1 MPSDLPQV
9 TSEADAVSGLD
20 HAATTA
26 IAAAKRKDAPWV
38 SPRLSPIRMPQPEVQ
53 PSSSFDPQRIAM
65 SHSPRNLP
73 SPIAQAKRYS
83 QPGDIISPGS
93 TNNQGVFIGGFVKP
107 ARQTSANTPEGPV
120 FPVPQIPKFPD
131 SVDNNALT
139 DNGSSV
145 SDYQIGRPSGQVL
158 LVKPA
163 TPIGTN
169 TSVSGVLA
177 QLCSH
182 GCKDLSKSLDR
193 STISARPVSRG
204 GFGEVYSGKLS
215 NGSTIALKV
224 ITIPEHYEDPKHLK
238 HAARELHTWSKCDH
252 PNVVPLL
259 GLAEF
264 DSRIAMVSR
273 WLENGN
279 LRKYVNSNPAA
290 DRLSLCIQTAKG
302 LEYLHLAGIVHG
314 DLKGPNVLVSGDGI
328 PVLIDFGNATLSE
341 STLQFT
347 QTVTKHDITPRWA
360 APELLRN
367 AKPSTE
373 SDVYALGMVIIQET
387 LTGDVPYAGVR
398 DNAILYTIGK
408 LMELP
413 DRPNKHIPETPWGDT
428 LWKLLTEC
436 WEGDPGIRPSAADV
450 RQRLEKIFEERQRR

>member
-9 TSEADAVSGLD
+9 MSEGDAVSGLD
-20 HAATTA
+20 HVATTA
-26 IAAAKRKDAPWV
+26 IAAAKRKDTPWV
-38 SPRLSPIRMPQPEVQ
+38 SPRLSPIPMPEPKVQ
-53 PSSSFDPQRIAM
+53 SSSYFDPRRIAM
-65 SHSPRNLP
+65 PHSPRDPP
-73 SPIAQAKRYS
+73 SVFTQASPHS
-83 QPGDIISPGS
+83 QAVDILSPGS

-120 FPVPQIPKFPD
+120 FPVPQIPKFPY
-131 SVDNNALT
+131 SVDNNALI
-139 DNGSSV
+139 DNGSGV

-158 LVKPA
+158 PVKAA
-163 TPIGTN
+163 TPIGTD

-182 GCKDLSKSLDR
+182 GCQDLSNSLDR
-193 STISARPVSRG
+193 SAISARPVSRG

-215 NGSTIALKV
+215 NGTSIALKV
-224 ITIPEHYEDPKHLK
+224 ITIPEHYDDPKHLK
-238 HAARELHTWSKCDH
+238 HAARELHTWSKCKH

-264 DSRIAMVSR
+264 DNRIAMVSC
-273 WLENGN
+273 WLENGD
-279 LRKYVNSNPAA
+279 LRKYVNRNPAA

-302 LEYLHLAGIVHG
+302 LEYLHLSGIVHG

-373 SDVYALGMVIIQET
+373 SDVYALGMTVLET

-413 DRPNKHIPETPWGDT
+413 DRPKKHIPGTPWGDT
-428 LWKLLTEC
+428 LWLLLTEC
-436 WEGDPGIRPSAADV
+436 WEGDPGIRPKATDV